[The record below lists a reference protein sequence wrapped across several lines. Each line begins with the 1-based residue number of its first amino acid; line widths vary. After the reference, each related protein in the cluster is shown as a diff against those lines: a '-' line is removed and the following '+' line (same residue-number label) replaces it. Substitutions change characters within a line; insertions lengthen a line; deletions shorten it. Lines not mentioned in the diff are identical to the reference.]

1 MGAGHTN
8 ADFDAELGTQ
18 ETGGTLV
25 GHEAGNRSREPSP
38 MKGMIYEVAVQQPVS
53 PRRWAFTPQPSKEES
68 CTQER
73 HNGPKETREAT
84 ETDTR
89 RVMRRGK
96 NRRWTGGV
104 RGGHVLVK
112 DGLCSPWPKQKNHSQ
127 KTTTGSFHKNTT
139 QHSNCFGA
147 APSLDFPPTRT
158 RLNLKLAA
166 VQVSTRCSHLFT
178 KSFILLNSHNNKAL
192 VLLQQPHCCSV
203 NWKNEKIH
211 KMRFLLPARLL
222 HLDSLV
228 SHKPMKLHARPFLS
242 I

>member
-1 MGAGHTN
+1 MGAGHSD

-73 HNGPKETREAT
+73 HNGPKEAREAT

-96 NRRWTGGV
+96 NRRWTGGCKGWS
-104 RGGHVLVK
+104 RSRERRFVLTVAETK
-112 DGLCSPWPKQKNHSQ
+112 KPFPENDKWILSQ
-127 KTTTGSFHKNTT
+127 EHDSTF
-139 QHSNCFGA
+139 
-147 APSLDFPPTRT
+147 
-158 RLNLKLAA
+158 KLLW
-166 VQVSTRCSHLFT
+166 R
-178 KSFILLNSHNNKAL
+178 
-192 VLLQQPHCCSV
+192 
-203 NWKNEKIH
+203 
-211 KMRFLLPARLL
+211 
-222 HLDSLV
+222 
-228 SHKPMKLHARPFLS
+228 
-242 I
+242 